1 MENDFKS
8 HQKFL
13 NKNKKKKVIWLSAIF
28 IEKNLKTL
36 HNAIES

>member
-13 NKNKKKKVIWLSAIF
+13 NKNKKKVIWLSAIF